1 MQELLSNLLKPKT
14 LNDIVGQKHLVGDNK
29 ILNNMVKNNKLF
41 SFILTGKSGS
51 GKNSIANALVND
63 LNQNYRYFNAV
74 IHSKKDLDI
83 IFEEAKLYK
92 NLILIADEFHRLN
105 KAKQDLFLPYIENNL
120 ITIIILTSQ
129 NPYFSINPA
138 IRSRCQIFKLEELNE
153 NDILDGINKAIS
165 HLENISITEEAK
177 KMISKL
183 SNGDLR
189 FAYNLLE
196 VAYYYDEKHNIT
208 ENLIK
213 EINPE
218 SNKFLDKNEDSYYD
232 LLSALQKSIRGSDV
246 DASIYYLALL
256 IERGDIESILRRLI
270 VIAYEDI
277 SLANPTMGIKV
288 MAAYQNAITVGLPE
302 ARIILSQIVI
312 EMALSV
318 KSNSSYK
325 AIDEALNLIKLK
337 GYGVNPNIK
346 IHTTTYKYPHDYK
359 NNFVN
364 QEYLPTEIKNK
375 KFYIPKTYGFEKN
388 IKSYYDFINELKK
401 NPK

>member
-63 LNQNYRYFNAV
+63 LKQNYRYFNAV
-74 IHSKKDLDI
+74 IHNKKDLDI

-153 NDILDGINKAIS
+153 NDILEGINKAIS
-165 HLENISITEEAK
+165 YLKNISITEEAK
-177 KMISKL
+177 KMISQL

-337 GYGVNPNIK
+337 DYGVNPNIK

-364 QEYLPTEIKNK
+364 QEYLPIEIKNK

>member
-63 LNQNYRYFNAV
+63 LKQNYRYFNAV
-74 IHSKKDLDI
+74 IHNKKDLDI

-153 NDILDGINKAIS
+153 NDILEGINKAIS
-165 HLENISITEEAK
+165 HLKNISITEEAK
-177 KMISKL
+177 KMISQL

-337 GYGVNPNIK
+337 DYGVNPNIK

-364 QEYLPTEIKNK
+364 QEYLPIEIKNK

>member
-1 MQELLSNLLKPKT
+1 MKELLSNLLKPKT
-14 LNDIVGQKHLVGDNK
+14 LSDIVGQKHLVGENK
-29 ILNNMVKNNKLF
+29 ILNNMVKNQKLF
-41 SFILTGKSGS
+41 SFILTGKSGN

-83 IFEEAKLYK
+83 IFEEAKLYR
-92 NLILIADEFHRLN
+92 NLIVIADEFHRLN

-129 NPYFSINPA
+129 NPYFAVNPA
-138 IRSRCQIFKLEELNE
+138 IRSRCQIFKLQDLKEE
-153 NDILDGINKAIS
+153 DIYEGINKAIDK
-165 HLENISITEEAK
+165 LPDIKITEEAK

-196 VAYYYDEKHNIT
+196 VAYYYNEEHLVNEEI
-208 ENLIK
+208 LK

-218 SNKFLDKNEDSYYD
+218 ANKFLDNLEDSYYD

-246 DASIYYLALL
+246 DAALYYLALL

-288 MAAYQNAITVGLPE
+288 NAAYQNAITVGLPE

-325 AIDEALNLIKLK
+325 AIDEVLNLIKLK
-337 GYGVNPNIK
+337 DYGVNPNIK
-346 IHTTTYKYPHDYK
+346 IHTITYKYPHDYK

-364 QEYLPTEIKNK
+364 QEYLPKEIQDK
-375 KFYIPKTYGFEKN
+375 KFYIPKTSGFEKN
-388 IKSYYDFINELKK
+388 IKEYYDFINELKK
-401 NPK
+401 HPK

>member
-74 IHSKKDLDI
+74 IHTKKDLDI

-105 KAKQDLFLPYIENNL
+105 KAKQDLFLPYVENNL

-337 GYGVNPNIK
+337 DYGVNPNIK

>member
-14 LNDIVGQKHLVGDNK
+14 LSDIVGQKHLVGDNK

-246 DASIYYLALL
+246 DSSIYYLALL

-337 GYGVNPNIK
+337 DYGVNPNIK

-375 KFYIPKTYGFEKN
+375 KFYIPKTYGFVKN
-388 IKSYYDFINELKK
+388 IKIYYVFITEF
-401 NPK
+401 

>member
-1 MQELLSNLLKPKT
+1 MKELLSNLLKPKT
-14 LNDIVGQKHLVGDNK
+14 LSDIVGQKHLVGENK
-29 ILNNMVKNNKLF
+29 ILNNMVKNQKLF
-41 SFILTGKSGS
+41 SFILTGKSGN

-83 IFEEAKLYK
+83 IFEEAKLYR
-92 NLILIADEFHRLN
+92 NLIVIADEFHRLN

-129 NPYFSINPA
+129 NPYFAVNPA
-138 IRSRCQIFKLEELNE
+138 IRSRCQIFKLQDLKEE
-153 NDILDGINKAIS
+153 DIYEGINKAIDK
-165 HLENISITEEAK
+165 LPDIKITEEAK
-177 KMISKL
+177 KMISKI

-196 VAYYYDEKHNIT
+196 VAYYYNEEHLVNEEI
-208 ENLIK
+208 LK

-218 SNKFLDKNEDSYYD
+218 ANKFLDNLEDSYYD

-246 DASIYYLALL
+246 DAALYYLALL

-288 MAAYQNAITVGLPE
+288 NAAYQNAITVGLPE

-325 AIDEALNLIKLK
+325 AIDEVLNLIKIK
-337 GYGVNPNIK
+337 DYGVNPNIK

-364 QEYLPTEIKNK
+364 QEYLPREIQDK
-375 KFYIPKTYGFEKN
+375 KFYIPKTSGFEKN
-388 IKSYYDFINELKK
+388 IKEYYDFINELKK
-401 NPK
+401 HPK

>member
-256 IERGDIESILRRLI
+256 IERGDIESIFRRLI

-337 GYGVNPNIK
+337 DYGVNPNIK

>member
-1 MQELLSNLLKPKT
+1 MKELVSNLLKPKT
-14 LNDIVGQKHLVGDNK
+14 LNDIIGQKHLVGNNK
-29 ILNNMVKNNKLF
+29 ILNNMVKNQKLF

-92 NLILIADEFHRLN
+92 NLIVIADEFHRLN

-129 NPYFSINPA
+129 NPYFAINPA
-138 IRSRCQIFKLEELNE
+138 IRSRCQIFKLEELTE
-153 NDILDGINKAIS
+153 TDIYEGINKAS
-165 HLENISITEEAK
+165 KYLEDLNITEEAK
-177 KMISKL
+177 RMISKL

-196 VAYYYDEKHNIT
+196 VAYYYNENHLID

-213 EINPE
+213 EINPQA
-218 SNKFLDKNEDSYYD
+218 NKFLDKNADYYYD
-232 LLSALQKSIRGSDV
+232 LLSGLQKSIRGSDV

-277 SLANPTMGIKV
+277 SLANPTIGIKV

-325 AIDEALNLIKLK
+325 AIDEAINLIKLK
-337 GYGVNPNIK
+337 DYGVNPNVK

-364 QEYLPTEIKNK
+364 QEYLPRDIKSK
-375 KFYIPKTYGFEKN
+375 KFYVPKNIGFEKN
-388 IKSYYDFINELKK
+388 IKEYYDFINELKK

>member
-1 MQELLSNLLKPKT
+1 MKELLSNLLKPKT
-14 LNDIVGQKHLVGDNK
+14 LNDIVGQKHLVGNNK
-29 ILNNMVKNNKLF
+29 ILNNMVKNQKLF

-92 NLILIADEFHRLN
+92 NLIVIADEFHRLN

-129 NPYFSINPA
+129 NPYFAINPA
-138 IRSRCQIFKLEELNE
+138 IRSRCQIFKLEELTE
-153 NDILDGINKAIS
+153 TDIYEGINKAS
-165 HLENISITEEAK
+165 KYLEDLNITEEAK
-177 KMISKL
+177 RMISKL

-196 VAYYYDEKHNIT
+196 VAYYYNENHLID

-213 EINPE
+213 EINPQA
-218 SNKFLDKNEDSYYD
+218 NKFLDKNADYYYD
-232 LLSALQKSIRGSDV
+232 LLSGLQKSIRGSDV

-277 SLANPTMGIKV
+277 SLANPTIGIKV

-325 AIDEALNLIKLK
+325 AIDEAINLIKLK
-337 GYGVNPNIK
+337 DYGVNPNVK

-364 QEYLPTEIKNK
+364 QEYLPRDIKNK
-375 KFYIPKTYGFEKN
+375 KFYVPKNIGFEKN
-388 IKSYYDFINELKK
+388 IKEYYDFINELKK